1 MDTEQRRQSFS
12 LQNDGLSFRSK
23 ERQRTS
29 NQMFVYLTQI
39 NGLFHNRHKHW
50 DRSRDLTVL
59 LTSSS
64 NWLLCNGLIQKCVYL
79 NHVVLNPAM
88 VKKPLSYLV
97 KENYA
102 GPFELLKAKYERWL
116 NIVTNWTR
124 QLY

>member
-1 MDTEQRRQSFS
+1 MDTEQKRQSFS

-39 NGLFHNRHKHW
+39 NGLFYNRHKHL
-50 DRSRDLTVL
+50 DISRDLTVL

-97 KENYA
+97 NETYA
-102 GPFELLKAKYERWL
+102 GPLELLKAKYERWL
-116 NIVTNWTR
+116 NI
-124 QLY
+124 